1 MEIKPNDKGFYFDEA
16 KFKWTDEAFLQVL
29 VNIDWDIPNE
39 QRFPIDILIQTW
51 GINSIYSIK
60 GPKAEVEIPQSKL
73 LNPDYN
79 SPH

>member
-1 MEIKPNDKGFYFDEA
+1 
-16 KFKWTDEAFLQVL
+16 VL